1 MANASLA
8 ESKLP
13 VLSIACC
20 SFISSSNLS
29 SGRLSG
35 RPGGNR
41 TPNLRFWRPPL
52 CQLSYWPVSFL
63 NDSLLLDDLGD
74 DAGADG
80 LAALADGEAQ
90 TVFHGDRADERHH
103 HLGVVPRHHHLRAL
117 RQLARTSDVG
127 GPEVKLRTVAVKERG
142 VAAALFLGQHVH
154 LGLELGV
161 RGDGTGL
168 GQHLAALHFLTLG
181 ASQEHAQDRK

>member
-1 MANASLA
+1 MPPITSATATASLA
-8 ESKLP
+8 ESKLL
-13 VLSIACC
+13 VLSTACC
-20 SFISSSNLS
+20 SFISASNLT

-52 CQLSYWPVSFL
+52 CQLSYWPVPKTTSC
-63 NDSLLLDDLGD
+63 LLDDLGD

-90 TVFHGDRADERHH
+90 AVFHGDRADQGHH

-117 RQLARTSDVG
+117 RQVAGPGHVG
-127 GPEVKLRTVAVKERG
+127 GPEVELRTVTVEERS
-142 VAAALFLGQHVH
+142 V
-154 LGLELGV
+154 
-161 RGDGTGL
+161 
-168 GQHLAALHFLTLG
+168 
-181 ASQEHAQDRK
+181 